1 MGGQGSENGAY
12 AHPTEAERASRG
24 KARPALLNEAV
35 KEGRVTAETGV

>member
-24 KARPALLNEAV
+24 KAQPGSLDEAV